1 MGQVTL
7 SLNGRTYRL
16 RCGEGQEPRL
26 VEMAEVVRAKLD
38 GLVAEFGQAGDD
50 RLLLMAALLLA
61 DELTDLKGQGAGRS
75 TPTPQ
80 AADERVA
87 PPPMDARP
95 TPRRA
100 FAASDSPAAESLVTD
115 SMAKSVQSAAPAVAT
130 VGASEGRFSG
140 AVTPALARQ
149 IARRNG

>member
-1 MGQVTL
+1 M
-7 SLNGRTYRL
+7 
-16 RCGEGQEPRL
+16 
-26 VEMAEVVRAKLD
+26 EMAEVVRAKLD

-61 DELTDLKGQGAGRS
+61 DELTDLKGQGGGRS

-80 AADERVA
+80 AGDERVV
-87 PPPMDARP
+87 PPPMEARP

-100 FAASDSPAAESLVTD
+100 AAASNNPAADSLISD
-115 SMAKSVQSAAPAVAT
+115 SMAKSAQPAAPAVAT
-130 VGASEGRFSG
+130 VGASDGRFSG